1 MKALLFPGFH
11 QFFQLLISNPVT
23 VFPNPVSVHEE
34 LTIRFGASV
43 YGRIVIKLVNES
55 GRMILQTYLTKVEE
69 VLEHNISLEGF
80 SRGMHLLHVTNNELE
95 TTQKVI
101 IE

>member
-34 LTIRFGASV
+34 LTIRFGDSV
-43 YGRIVIKLVNES
+43 YGRIVIELVNEA
-55 GRMILQTYLTKVEE
+55 GRKVFQSYLTKVDTI
-69 VLEHNISLEGF
+69 LEHNISLEGL
-80 SRGMHLLHVTNNELE
+80 SRGMHVLHVSNDDLE